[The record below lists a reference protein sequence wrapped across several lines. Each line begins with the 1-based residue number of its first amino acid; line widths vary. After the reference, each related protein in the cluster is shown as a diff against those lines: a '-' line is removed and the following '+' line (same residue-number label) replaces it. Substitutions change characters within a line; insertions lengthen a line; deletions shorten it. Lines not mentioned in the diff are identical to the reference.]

1 MEEKGESSLKSP
13 PNALPPP
20 SLQPAVL
27 SDDLCSFNSH
37 MLEFTPGLIL
47 PKERANLRAVQWGGG
62 WAFPSPPL
70 DCFRIAK
77 IEVNA
82 RPLL

>member
-13 PNALPPP
+13 PNAPTP

-27 SDDLCSFNSH
+27 SDLCSFSSH

-47 PKERANLRAVQWGGG
+47 PKERANLRAVQ
-62 WAFPSPPL
+62 
-70 DCFRIAK
+70 
-77 IEVNA
+77 
-82 RPLL
+82 